1 MAEGPSLPLPSR
13 NPGNHTRGPWVPS
26 LSSGGDPAM
35 DCCAPLSF
43 LPQSRPLVAKGQGNV
58 LEDLSCSHQSHC

>member
-1 MAEGPSLPLPSR
+1 
-13 NPGNHTRGPWVPS
+13 
-26 LSSGGDPAM
+26 M